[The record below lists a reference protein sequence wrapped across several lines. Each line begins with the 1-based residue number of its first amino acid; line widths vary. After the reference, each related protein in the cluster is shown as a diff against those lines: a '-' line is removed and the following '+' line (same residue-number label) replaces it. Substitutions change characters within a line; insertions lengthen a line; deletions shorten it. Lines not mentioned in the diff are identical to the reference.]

1 MDSLIKLYEPEYI
14 IKPND
19 LNFNFTFLEFQNINN
34 KYHILKTNFK
44 IYKVQKKLALLLSTS
59 GSTGSPK
66 FVKISYLNLS
76 DNTKKIS
83 EFLKISDTD
92 KTITTLQP
100 NYVYGLSIINSH
112 LIKGALI
119 VLCQRS
125 LVEKKILGSFKKTK
139 VTSFG
144 GVPYTYIY

>member
-1 MDSLIKLYEPEYI
+1 M
-14 IKPND
+14 
-19 LNFNFTFLEFQNINN
+19 
-34 KYHILKTNFK
+34 
-44 IYKVQKKLALLLSTS
+44 LSTS

-76 DNTKKIS
+76 QKIS

-125 LVEKKILGSFKKTK
+125 LVEKN
-139 VTSFG
+139 FG
-144 GVPYTYIY
+144 IF